1 MDYEIE
7 VNIKDSVRKVL
18 IECRKE
24 KGITQT
30 DVGKI
35 VGKTKTAVASWEQ
48 GLTIP
53 DIETLYRLSRYY
65 GKTIG
70 EMYGEDKK

>member
-1 MDYEIE
+1 MDIDYEI
-7 VNIKDSVRKVL
+7 NIKDTVRKVL

-24 KGITQT
+24 KGLTQT

-35 VGKTKTAVASWEQ
+35 VGKGKTAVANWEQ

-53 DIETLYRLSRYY
+53 DIETLYRLSQYY
-65 GKTIG
+65 GKTISY
-70 EMYGEDKK
+70 MYGEKE

>member
-1 MDYEIE
+1 MDYE
-7 VNIKDSVRKVL
+7 VSIKDNVREAL

-35 VGKTKTAVASWEQ
+35 VGKGKTAVASWEQ

-53 DIETLYRLSRYY
+53 DIETLYRLSKYY
-65 GKTIG
+65 GKSINY
-70 EMYGEDKK
+70 MYGEKEK